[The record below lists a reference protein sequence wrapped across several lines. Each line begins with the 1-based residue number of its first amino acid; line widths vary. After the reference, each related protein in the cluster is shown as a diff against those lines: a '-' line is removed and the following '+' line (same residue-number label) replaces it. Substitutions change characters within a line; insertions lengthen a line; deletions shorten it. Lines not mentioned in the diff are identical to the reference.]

1 MSMIRAILVIIRAA
15 TGRTVRVSEGVPAHM
30 FFGYMLQQCLDLTRG
45 MLALLLSAMR
55 PRLLFLSP
63 GARIRGLRLFQFGT
77 RLRLG
82 MRTEITCWSFGG
94 IRIGSDF
101 SLGEH
106 SSISNGF
113 NPFANI
119 GTIVIGSNVGIGGH
133 SFICCPST
141 VTIGDNTIT
150 GQYLSIHPQN
160 HLYGNCNAPIRLQ
173 GVTAQGVH
181 IGADCWI
188 GAKVTILDGVC
199 IGDGCIVAAGAVV
212 TQSCPPYTII
222 GGVPAKIIGQR

>member
-1 MSMIRAILVIIRAA
+1 MSINRVFLGIIRAV
-15 TGRTVRVSEGVPAHM
+15 TGRNVRVSEDVPAHL
-30 FFGYMLQQCLDLTRG
+30 FICYLLQQCLDLGRG
-45 MLALLLSAMR
+45 MLALLLLARR
-55 PRLLFLSP
+55 PALLFLGP
-63 GARIRGLRLFQFGT
+63 RARIRGLRLLQFGP

-82 MRTEITCWSFGG
+82 KHTELTCWMRGG
-94 IRIGSDF
+94 IRIGRDF

-113 NPFANI
+113 NPFADI
-119 GTIVIGSNVGIGGH
+119 GKIVIGSNVGIGGY

-141 VTIGDNTIT
+141 LTVGDNTIT

-160 HLYGNCNAPIRLQ
+160 HVFTDPDTPIRLQ

-188 GAKVTILDGVC
+188 GAKVTILDGVS
-199 IGDGCIVAAGAVV
+199 IGDGSIVAAGAVV
-212 TQSCPPYTII
+212 TQSCPPRSIV

>member
-1 MSMIRAILVIIRAA
+1 MSMVRAIVFIIRAA
-15 TGRTVRVSEGVPAHM
+15 TGRTVRVSESVPVHI
-30 FFGYMLQQCLDLTRG
+30 FVGYLIQQYINLTRG
-45 MLALLLSAMR
+45 VLALLLRARR
-55 PRLLFLSP
+55 PALLFLCS
-63 GARIRGLRLFQFGT
+63 GARIRGLRLLQFGA

-82 MRTEITCWSFGG
+82 GRAEIICWSRGG
-94 IRIGSDF
+94 IRIGRDF

-113 NPFANI
+113 NPFADI
-119 GTIVIGSNVGIGGH
+119 GTIVIGHNVGIGGH

-141 VTIGDNTIT
+141 VTIGNNTIT

-160 HLYGNCNAPIRLQ
+160 HVFVDRVTPIRLQ
-173 GVTAQGVH
+173 GVKAQGVH

-188 GAKVTILDGVC
+188 GAKVTILDGVS

-212 TQSCPPYTII
+212 TQSCPPYSII

>member
-1 MSMIRAILVIIRAA
+1 MFMHRAILGIIRAA
-15 TGRTVRVSEGVPAHM
+15 TGRTVRVSESVPAPL
-30 FFGYMLQQCLDLTRG
+30 FVGYLLQQCLYLTRG
-45 MLALLLSAMR
+45 VIALLLRAR
-55 PRLLFLSP
+55 GPALLFLGP
-63 GARIRGLRLFQFGT
+63 GARIRGLRLLKFGA

-82 MRTEITCWSFGG
+82 AHTEITCWSRGG
-94 IRIGSDF
+94 IRIGRDF

-113 NPFANI
+113 NPFADI

-160 HLYGNCNAPIRLQ
+160 HVFAARDMPIRLQ
-173 GVTAQGVH
+173 GVTSQGVH

-188 GAKVTILDGVC
+188 GAKVTILDGVS

-212 TQSCPPYTII
+212 TQSCPPQSII